1 MKTLR
6 TMVMVALLAVLLAP
20 AQEAQA
26 YATLCDGSFELGSPN
41 PCWEEHS
48 THGWTLIQNEPASA
62 LHGSYMARLGSCDG
76 CGEVGKVGTWLPLP
90 KKGSV
95 TLVFYLLI
103 DKHDPAGSD
112 KLQVSMDGDKLLTI
126 PETDSS
132 YHSAYT
138 EVFVTLDGYV
148 DGGLHT
154 LQVKGTDKSGSS
166 TAFLIDYFYLIHD
179 GIENGDMEL
188 DSNSD
193 GVPDGWKVDSPS
205 GKSKR
210 VCDVGYLSPCSFRLR
225 GTGQP
230 ERLIYIYKPGVL
242 GWNGDEF
249 TLRGFLKFEDVPPG
263 SARTQIVAVHFDGS
277 QTVLIDEV
285 MGDGTLDWDG
295 GSIPFTVTGGDYKK
309 LKITIEYNAPAGYLW
324 IDGAAL
330 DQTTVLP

>member
-6 TMVMVALLAVLLAP
+6 LTVMVTLLALLFSS
-20 AQEAQA
+20 AQAAHA
-26 YATLCDGSFELGSPN
+26 YATLCDGSLEMGSPN

-48 THGWTLIQNEPASA
+48 MYGWTLIQNEPASA

-76 CGEVGKVGTWLPLP
+76 CGEVGKVRAQFPLP
-90 KKGSV
+90 KKGRV

-103 DKHDPAGSD
+103 DKHDSAGSD
-112 KLQVSMDGDKLLTI
+112 KLQVSLDGDKLLTI

-138 EVFVTLDGYV
+138 EVFVTLDAYV

-210 VCDVGYLSPCSFRLR
+210 VCDMGYLSPCSFRLR

-230 ERLIYIYKPGVL
+230 ERLIYVYKPGML
-242 GWNGDEF
+242 GWNGDQF
-249 TLRGFLKFEDVPPG
+249 TLMGFAKLEDVPAG
-263 SARTQIVAVHFDGS
+263 AASVQVMAVHLDGS
-277 QTVLIDEV
+277 QTLLADEV
-285 MGDGTLDWDG
+285 LGSGTEDWGG

-309 LKITIEYNAPAGYLW
+309 LKITLEYNAPAGFLW
-324 IDGAAL
+324 MDRVTL
-330 DQTTVLP
+330 DQALMLP